1 MNKTDLNKLQ
11 EMNDH
16 ELLLELVKS
25 QKEDSRGQKI
35 TAIATVAMF
44 AAVLIALVIL
54 VPKVIVTLNSIQDM
68 VKQTQVAVE
77 QTQTFV
83 QSANESLNGIDE
95 MIANVDTLV
104 TENTQ
109 NVADAME
116 NFNSVDFE
124 RLNQAIDDLASIIEP
139 LARLLGH

>member
-83 QSANESLNGIDE
+83 KSANESLNGIDE

>member
-68 VKQTQVAVE
+68 VKQTQAAVE

-109 NVADAME
+109 SVADAME

>member
-35 TAIATVAMF
+35 TAMATVAMF